1 MADSELDSLEG
12 YVKELIEG
20 QSRLR
25 AYILAAL
32 GNHANASD
40 VLQRTN
46 MVLWKKASEFRPGAE
61 FLPWAFTIAR
71 YEVLGFLRDRQ
82 RDRHVFAEDVTT
94 LMLDS
99 ATRQAS
105 EPGDRLSALRNCLEK
120 LRGPSR
126 NLLWQKYSEDKSIK
140 QISLV
145 TGRSEDSIKSHLLRV
160 RKKLEQ
166 CIESFIKISA
176 A

>member
-1 MADSELDSLEG
+1 MANRETDCLEG
-12 YVKELIEG
+12 YIKDLIEG

-46 MVLWKKASEFRPGAE
+46 MVLWKKADEFRPGAE

-71 YEVLGFLRDRQ
+71 YEVLSFLRDRQ

-94 LMLDS
+94 LMLDV
-99 ATRQAS
+99 ATREVS
-105 EPGDRLSALRNCLEK
+105 EPGDRIAALRDCLEK
-120 LRGPSR
+120 LRGQSR
-126 NLLWQKYSEDKSIK
+126 SLLWQRYSEDKSIK
-140 QISLV
+140 QISTM
-145 TGRSEDSIKSHLLRV
+145 TGRSEDSVKSHLLRV

-166 CIESFIKISA
+166 CIESFIRTSA

>member
-1 MADSELDSLEG
+1 MANGETDNLEG
-12 YVKELIEG
+12 YIKDLIEG

-46 MVLWKKASEFRPGAE
+46 MVLWKKAGEFHPGAP
-61 FLPWAFTIAR
+61 FMPWALTIAR
-71 YEVLGFLRDRQ
+71 YEVLAFLRDRQ

-94 LMLDS
+94 LMLD
-99 ATRQAS
+99 AAAGEVS
-105 EPGDRLSALRNCLEK
+105 EPGDRIAALRNCLEK
-120 LRGPSR
+120 LRGQSR
-126 NLLWQKYSEDKSIK
+126 SLIWQRYSEDQSIK
-140 QISLV
+140 QISMV
-145 TGRSEDSIKSHLLRV
+145 TGRSEDSVKSHLLRV

-166 CIESFIKISA
+166 CIESFMKTSA

>member
-120 LRGPSR
+120 LRGSSR